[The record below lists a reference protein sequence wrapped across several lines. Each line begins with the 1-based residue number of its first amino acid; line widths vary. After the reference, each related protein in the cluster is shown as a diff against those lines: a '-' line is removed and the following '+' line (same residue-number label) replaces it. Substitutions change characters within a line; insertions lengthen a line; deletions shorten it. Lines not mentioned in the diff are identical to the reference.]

1 MTPETHQPPY
11 PNKVHELKSWPEFFK
26 ETKRGR
32 KRFELRYNDRD
43 YHVGDTLI
51 LKEWVP
57 DHHSLAGY
65 TPGYTGDQVTVRV
78 DYILFA
84 DDTLPLSK
92 FQWPL
97 HKKFVIMGVSLI

>member
-1 MTPETHQPPY
+1 MPPETQQPPY
-11 PNKVHELKSWPEFFK
+11 PNKVHELKIWPEYFK
-26 ETKRGR
+26 EVRRGR
-32 KRFELRYNDRD
+32 KRFELRFNDRD

-57 DHHSLAGY
+57 EHYAPAY
-65 TPGYTGDQVTVRV
+65 APGYTGEVVMVRV

-84 DDTLPLSK
+84 EDTLKFSK

-97 HKKFVIMGVSLI
+97 HKKFVVMGITLI